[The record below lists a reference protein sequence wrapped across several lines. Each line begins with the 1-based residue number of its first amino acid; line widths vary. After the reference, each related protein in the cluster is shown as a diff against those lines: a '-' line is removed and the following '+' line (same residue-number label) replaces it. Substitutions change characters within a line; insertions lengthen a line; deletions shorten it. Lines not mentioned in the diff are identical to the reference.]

1 MKSKTI
7 FLAILALLFS
17 VKGFSQEQVGPHWSD
32 IPNGIYKLVVSGD
45 VRVIIK
51 KDSKKNH
58 YDLGTDVK
66 EYISSGQEKEGSSFV
81 NNGTITI
88 TKEDL
93 GSSQQ
98 LRLFIKDQIMD
109 VELSDGALLIYESN
123 ISKPSMK
130 VKLNNAKFYSEKK
143 LSITNFLL
151 ESRKGIVDLKKA
163 NFKSAILNIT
173 PSSETTISGKVSN
186 QQIHVIAE

>member
-7 FLAILALLFS
+7 FLAILAVLFS
-17 VKGFSQEQVGPHWSD
+17 LKGFSQEQVASHWSD
-32 IPNGIYKLVVSGD
+32 IPSGVYKLVLKGE

-51 KDSKKNH
+51 KDRKKNH
-58 YDLGTDVK
+58 YDFGTDVK
-66 EYISSGQEKEGSSFV
+66 DYISSGQEKEGSSFV

-93 GSSQQ
+93 GSSPQ

-123 ISKPSMK
+123 ISQPSMK
-130 VKLNNAKFYSEKK
+130 LKLNNAKLYSAKK

-151 ESRKGIVDLKKA
+151 ESRQGILDLKKA

-186 QQIHVIAE
+186 QQIHVIAQ